1 MESKKEIAK
10 KAAVAYYGFSSAT
23 DSFPKDAV
31 INIYENFGTEPKQ
44 EGFIGELA
52 KKIEEAWQENIG
64 TVSRTARISQYDF
77 LYYVNQLREER
88 GAASLTLKSSLI
100 EQWMKNLVDLY
111 PDVLLVE
118 IVNNDKRK
126 LLLVNTKI
134 TM

>member
-23 DSFPKDAV
+23 DSFPKDTK
-31 INIYENFGTEPKQ
+31 INIYENFGTAPKS

-64 TVSRTARISQYDF
+64 TMSRTARISQYDF

-88 GAASLTLKSSLI
+88 GAASLTLRSSLI

-118 IVNNDKRK
+118 VVNNDRRK